1 MREEHGAET
10 LRREAGP
17 GRGEREGGL
26 LDLLDLLRRMVGS
39 RQPAVLVMERDGQLR
54 RASRTENEPSA

>member
-17 GRGEREGGL
+17 GRDAREGG
-26 LDLLDLLRRMVGS
+26 LLDLLRRMVGS
-39 RQPAVLVMERDGQLR
+39 RQPEVLVMERDGQLR

>member
-1 MREEHGAET
+1 MRDEHGAET

-26 LDLLDLLRRMVGS
+26 LDLLRRMVGS
-39 RQPAVLVMERDGQLR
+39 RQPEVLVMERDGQLR
-54 RASRTENEPSA
+54 RASRAENEPSA